1 MGSCFDCIK
10 KSYCEQP
17 YKGKF
22 TICSYYAPLEDPNK
36 IEPNGNSYTRETPNY
51 VYLGTMPQTEPLYHD
66 LVLPT
71 AYRCNTKKE
80 AIQFIETISF
90 RNKNQHVTI
99 TRRDNKWVVSYF
111 DWRN

>member
-1 MGSCFDCIK
+1 MPNCNDCIK
-10 KSYCEQP
+10 AAFCKLYSQTAGCSEWQ
-17 YKGKF
+17 GIS
-22 TICSYYAPLEDPNK
+22 TIKNNNIIDTSK
-36 IEPNGNSYTRETPNY
+36 
-51 VYLGTMPQTEPLYHD
+51 PLYHD

-90 RNKNQHVTI
+90 RNKNQHVTL

-111 DWRN
+111 NFKEVE